1 MNKPNTLWKVV
12 SILYIIFETISAVV
26 IILGF
31 IGAGALIGAVA
42 GNVEAG
48 VGIAALLSIFGLV
61 SVALGIAAGVIG
73 LKANVNAGKIFAIIL
88 VALAVIVLIN
98 SVVQGEGVVSAII
111 DLILPILYALGVNK
125 QIKDNGSAE

>member
-88 VALAVIVLIN
+88 VALAVIVLIS
-98 SVVQGEGVVSAII
+98 SVVQGENIASPII
-111 DLILPILYALGVNK
+111 GLIFPILYALGVNK